1 MTFYLSAERG
11 QPQGWLV
18 GTTCSRGST
27 SCRRGRKHPQRQRRH
42 TLLTRSAGPAL
53 LSLPVLDDWEG
64 SSADLRV
71 FTTSTVPGAQET
83 TAVVEPSSSGRFDQ
97 FYICCVHHPRLCV
110 HVHACEPSICVH
122 LVLSQH
128 KHAEDEREE
137 HACSTHRALG
147 L

>member
-42 TLLTRSAGPAL
+42 TLLTGSAGPAL

-97 FYICCVHHPRLCV
+97 FLYLLRSPPSCVCACARVRAQYLCAFGSV
-110 HVHACEPSICVH
+110 AT
-122 LVLSQH
+122 Q
-128 KHAEDEREE
+128 AR
-137 HACSTHRALG
+137 RR
-147 L
+147 